1 MSSLKAWMRSAGV
14 AAVLAAGSASA
25 GTETNTLTNIVT
37 VADACDIVAV
47 GVDFGITTAPI
58 AAAGVTSIA
67 PNTTTGN
74 TATAN
79 TSHPDAAADGGAGN
93 DDELTITTPVAALNA
108 LISPLLSA
116 VATTAPGVYVACT
129 TTPTAIS
136 VLSASAGAVAFD
148 LPVTVGGT
156 PSGTYAGK
164 MEGVGGGAAAANTID
179 YTLTFAGTPTST
191 ALGGGFSIDLFVG
204 AFLATGTIPGVQ
216 TGTVVPGY
224 YTDIATAQ
232 VDF

>member
-1 MSSLKAWMRSAGV
+1 MDSIKAWSRGLAAAALVGAG
-14 AAVLAAGSASA
+14 AAAAGSA
-25 GTETNTLTNIVT
+25 TNTLTNIVT

-58 AAAGVTSIA
+58 SAAGVVAVT
-67 PNTTTGN
+67 PNTTVGN

-93 DDELTITTPVAALNA
+93 DDQLGITTPVSALNA

-116 VATTAPGVYVACT
+116 VSTTGPGVYVACT
-129 TTPTAIS
+129 TSPSAIS
-136 VLSASAGAVAFD
+136 VQSAAAGAVPFA
-148 LPVTVGGT
+148 LPVSVGGT

-164 MEGVGGGAAAANTID
+164 MEGVGGGAAGANTVD
-179 YTLTFAGTPTST
+179 YTLTFTGTPTST
-191 ALGGGFSIDLFVG
+191 AVGGGFAINLFIG
-204 AFLATGTIPGVQ
+204 AFTATGTIPGTQ
-216 TGTVVPGY
+216 SGTVVPGY
-224 YTDIATAQ
+224 YSDVATAQ